1 MERSELPKVHR
12 VHICSVGDQQFCHLK
27 KKKNIFTGISQSL
40 LGLFCHSH
48 LCCQNCHDLKVAIAA
63 GIVQGHQAAL
73 VLGVDVGAVGEQ
85 ELDDPGSVVA
95 GGEMQRCRL
104 PPVAGVAVD
113 VEWSEK
119 GQQLLLVPTVGSM
132 VKPTLVFVC

>member
-1 MERSELPKVHR
+1 M
-12 VHICSVGDQQFCHLK
+12 
-27 KKKNIFTGISQSL
+27 
-40 LGLFCHSH
+40 
-48 LCCQNCHDLKVAIAA
+48 AIAA

-113 VEWSEK
+113 VEGSEK
-119 GQQLLLVPTVGSM
+119 GQQLLLVPTVVSM
-132 VKPTLVFVC
+132 VKPMLFVRMSIFNIPARSLQQIVLLVVGPGEDGLGERVGDVQGCFLLCVP